1 VVLPG
6 NTFLSWL
13 VQGDAGQAGQGHL
26 PHQQPTVVHAGQ
38 LHVPPAGNFGAFHL
52 PPESLIQQDN
62 SEKYKVK
69 IKYEE

>member
-13 VQGDAGQAGQGHL
+13 VQGDAVQAGQGHL
-26 PHQQPTVVHAGQ
+26 THQQLTVVHAGQ
-38 LHVPPAGNFGAFHL
+38 LHVPPAGDLGAFQF

-62 SEKYKVK
+62 SEKYTVK
-69 IKYEE
+69 